1 MGMGMPWMT
10 LQSGLLPCA
19 ESSKGL
25 PIPLAL
31 SFISCWTIQ
40 CLWIPYY
47 TLAAS
52 TTLITLFSEMLK
64 ISSFKKIL

>member
-1 MGMGMPWMT
+1 MPWMT

-25 PIPLAL
+25 PIPLTL
-31 SFISCWTIQ
+31 SFISCLTIQ

-47 TLAAS
+47 LGS
-52 TTLITLFSEMLK
+52 FNIDYIIFRNVENFKFQKKSLNLF
-64 ISSFKKIL
+64 